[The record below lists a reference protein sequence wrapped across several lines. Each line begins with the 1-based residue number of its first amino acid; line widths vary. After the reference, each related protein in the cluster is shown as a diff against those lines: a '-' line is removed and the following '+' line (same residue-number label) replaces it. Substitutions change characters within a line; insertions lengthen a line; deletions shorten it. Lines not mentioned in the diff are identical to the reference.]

1 MAEDK
6 GLLREYAQ
14 RTLYTCRKSV
24 YKSQWNINLKTNK
37 MPIFKE
43 AAFVPR
49 IDYDLVV
56 YKYDSCCLILS

>member
-1 MAEDK
+1 
-6 GLLREYAQ
+6 
-14 RTLYTCRKSV
+14 
-24 YKSQWNINLKTNK
+24 